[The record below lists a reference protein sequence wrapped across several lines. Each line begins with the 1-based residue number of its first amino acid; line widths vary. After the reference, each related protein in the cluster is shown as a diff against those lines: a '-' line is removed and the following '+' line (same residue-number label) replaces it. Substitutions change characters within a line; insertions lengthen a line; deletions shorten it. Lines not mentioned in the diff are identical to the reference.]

1 MLAPVFLLYG
11 LSHLNAATASLLL
24 NLEAVLTALIAWFV
38 FKENT
43 DKRIVLGMVLIVV
56 GSGLL
61 AWPEDALN
69 LVDWLGPL
77 AIMLA
82 CLCWAI
88 DNNLTR
94 KVSATDA
101 LFLAGSKGFIA
112 GLVNT
117 GLAMY
122 LGVQMPNAFLTALI
136 MLLGLFGY
144 GISLVFFVLALRS
157 LGAARTG
164 AYFSTAPFIG
174 AVVALFLPHET
185 VSPLL
190 GVASTFMALG
200 VWLHLTERH
209 SHLHTHTEL
218 EHIHQH
224 SHDAHHQHEHDEHWN
239 GREPHSHF
247 HKHAALSHIHVHFPD
262 IHHEHVHSEQS

>member
-1 MLAPVFLLYG
+1 
-11 LSHLNAATASLLL
+11 
-24 NLEAVLTALIAWFV
+24 
-38 FKENT
+38 
-43 DKRIVLGMVLIVV
+43 
-56 GSGLL
+56 
-61 AWPEDALN
+61 
-69 LVDWLGPL
+69 
-77 AIMLA
+77 
-82 CLCWAI
+82 
-88 DNNLTR
+88 
-94 KVSATDA
+94 
-101 LFLAGSKGFIA
+101 
-112 GLVNT
+112 
-117 GLAMY
+117 LAMY